1 MQSTVKRRPGGGG
14 RRFFPRRKV
23 CQFCV
28 DKVTIDYKDVARNR
42 RLISEWGKIESR
54 RKTGTCSPH
63 QRQLALAIKRDRFLA
78 LLPYTGGHSLM
89 ELARPDPRGDRG
101 RRPFRDAPPAPPSAT
116 PGAVGDAPVAGAPGA
131 EAAVAGAPAAEA
143 VATEAVATDAPVAEA
158 PAVEAP
164 VAEAPAAEAPAAE
177 APVAEAPAAEAPVA
191 EAPVAEAPAAEA
203 PVAEADAAVEDSE
216 Q

>member
-1 MQSTVKRRPGGGG
+1 MQSTNPKQRRPGG

-28 DKVTIDYKDVARNR
+28 DKVTIDYKDVSRNR
-42 RLISEWGKIESR
+42 RFISEWGKIESR

-63 QRQLALAIKRDRFLA
+63 QRQLSLAIKRGRFLA

-101 RRPFRDAPPAPPSAT
+101 RRPPFRPPMGQDGPSFQAPGDAPATDAPAAPAT
-116 PGAVGDAPVAGAPGA
+116 DAPVAEVP
-131 EAAVAGAPAAEA
+131 AVDAPAAE
-143 VATEAVATDAPVAEA
+143 APVAEA
-158 PAVEAP
+158 PAV
-164 VAEAPAAEAPAAE
+164 
-177 APVAEAPAAEAPVA
+177 EAPAAEAPVA
-191 EAPVAEAPAAEA
+191 EAPVAEAVAEAPAAEPAAEA
-203 PVAEADAAVEDSE
+203 EAPAEAAPAADAPEAATEDSA

>member
-1 MQSTVKRRPGGGG
+1 MQSTNPKQRRPGG

-28 DKVTIDYKDVARNR
+28 DKVTIDYKDVSRNR
-42 RLISEWGKIESR
+42 RFISEWGKIESR

-63 QRQLALAIKRDRFLA
+63 QRQLSLAIKLGRFLA

-101 RRPFRDAPPAPPSAT
+101 RRPPFRPPMGQDGPPPQASIDAPAT
-116 PGAVGDAPVAGAPGA
+116 GAPVAD
-131 EAAVAGAPAAEA
+131 AAAPA
-143 VATEAVATDAPVAEA
+143 T
-158 PAVEAP
+158 EAP
-164 VAEAPAAEAPAAE
+164 VAEAPGTDAVAEASAAE
-177 APVAEAPAAEAPVA
+177 PVAEAEASAEAAPLNDAPEAAAE
-191 EAPVAEAPAAEA
+191 
-203 PVAEADAAVEDSE
+203 DST